1 MARLW
6 AQRYLMFDEHGAF
19 PEKAFSEEKKSCPQT
34 KLLHPR
40 KRHLETRHFQRRN
53 REEEA
58 PLPLEP
64 YHCSLT
70 EKCEPLIHPVGI
82 GKQRR
87 GKDNKTKAYVD

>member
-19 PEKAFSEEKKSCPQT
+19 PGKGFSEETKSYPQT

-40 KRHLETRHFQRRN
+40 KRHRETRHFQPRN

-58 PLPLEP
+58 PPPLGP
-64 YHCSLT
+64 YHYSW
-70 EKCEPLIHPVGI
+70 
-82 GKQRR
+82 QRSV
-87 GKDNKTKAYVD
+87 NL